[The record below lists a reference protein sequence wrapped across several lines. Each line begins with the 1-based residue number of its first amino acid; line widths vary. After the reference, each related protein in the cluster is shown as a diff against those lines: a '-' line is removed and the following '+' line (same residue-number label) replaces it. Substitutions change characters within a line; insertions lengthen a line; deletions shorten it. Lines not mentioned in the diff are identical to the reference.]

1 MVIQSHLSCKQLLT
15 PSHPFVTIGKPKS
28 SLKMSV
34 LAEASLTPLLDL
46 LSIKGGDTSG
56 TAGSIVG
63 HVTAEPSLAPL
74 LCKKLGEQVTLH
86 VSSIILQNRLND
98 SLLTYDTQLLTTDRG
113 ADSVIIVTNA
123 LRTFE
128 ALANRCI
135 VLAEA
140 HLALQLP
147 AMLAAASHKQAPVRA
162 AAEAAVLAFAS
173 KMSANAVPLVLKD
186 FFTASEVGVAWQ
198 SRALAL
204 KAIASLA
211 DHAPEQLG
219 ASLPDVVPQV
229 TISMNE
235 TKKEVSQA
243 ALEAMTAACEVI
255 GNRDIEHMTTKI
267 VRSITN
273 PEVSR

>member
-1 MVIQSHLSCKQLLT
+1 
-15 PSHPFVTIGKPKS
+15 
-28 SLKMSV
+28 
-34 LAEASLTPLLDL
+34 
-46 LSIKGGDTSG
+46 
-56 TAGSIVG
+56 
-63 HVTAEPSLAPL
+63 
-74 LCKKLGEQVTLH
+74 
-86 VSSIILQNRLND
+86 
-98 SLLTYDTQLLTTDRG
+98 LTTDKG

-173 KMSANAVPLVLKD
+173 KMSANAVPLFLKD

-273 PEVSR
+273 PEVRPWLPPISV

>member
-1 MVIQSHLSCKQLLT
+1 
-15 PSHPFVTIGKPKS
+15 
-28 SLKMSV
+28 
-34 LAEASLTPLLDL
+34 
-46 LSIKGGDTSG
+46 
-56 TAGSIVG
+56 
-63 HVTAEPSLAPL
+63 
-74 LCKKLGEQVTLH
+74 
-86 VSSIILQNRLND
+86 
-98 SLLTYDTQLLTTDRG
+98 
-113 ADSVIIVTNA
+113 

-140 HLALQLP
+140 HLAVQLP
-147 AMLAAASHKQAPVRA
+147 TMLLAASHKQANVRA
-162 AAEAAVLAFAS
+162 AAEAAVLAFTG
-173 KMSANAVPLVLKD
+173 KMSANAVPLILKD
-186 FFTASEVGVAWQ
+186 LFTASEIGVAWQ
-198 SRALAL
+198 TRAIAL
-204 KAIASLA
+204 RAMASLA

-273 PEVSR
+273 PEVRRLSQSRWPVSFSYHKKNLLTNDHNES